1 MDDLIARMMART
13 IELLGPELAV
23 VAGVDPRVQRIPRE
37 RLWLAGLGAS
47 TALLMPLLEAGAAQ
61 ALLALAMSM
70 TITRLLVHRSL
81 IHRLAPKRALDADEL
96 AQWRMHVREL
106 TCPPHPKLIQVAE
119 SQFAQGGPVRI
130 HELARACTQIAV
142 AELRPRP

>member
-23 VAGVDPRVQRIPRE
+23 VAGVDPRVQRIPQE
-37 RLWLAGLGAS
+37 RLWLAALGIG
-47 TALLMPLLEAGAAQ
+47 TALLMPLLGAGAAQ
-61 ALLALAMSM
+61 ALLALAISIA
-70 TITRLLVHRSL
+70 ITRRLVHRAL
-81 IHRLAPKRALDADEL
+81 LHRLAPKRTLDADEM
-96 AQWRMHVREL
+96 ARWRMHVRAL
-106 TCPPHPKLIQVAE
+106 TCPPHPKLLQVAE

>member
-1 MDDLIARMMART
+1 MDELIARMMART

-23 VAGVDPRVQRIPRE
+23 VAGVDPRVHRIPQE
-37 RLWLAGLGAS
+37 RAWLSGLGLF
-47 TALLMPLLEAGAAQ
+47 TALLMPILDAGAAQ
-61 ALLALAMSM
+61 LLLALAISI
-70 TITRLLVHRSL
+70 TITRLLVHRAL
-81 IHRLAPKRALDADEL
+81 LHRLAPKRALDTDEL
-96 AQWRMHVREL
+96 SRWRMHVRAL
-106 TCPPHPKLIQVAE
+106 TCPPHPKLLQVAE

>member
-37 RLWLAGLGAS
+37 RLWLAGLGLGV
-47 TALLMPLLEAGAAQ
+47 ALLMPMIDAGAAQ
-61 ALLALAMSM
+61 LLLALVLSI
-70 TITRLLVHRSL
+70 TIVRLLAHRVL
-81 IHRLAPKRALDADEL
+81 LHRLAPKRTLDADEL
-96 AQWRMHVREL
+96 ARWRMHVRAL
-106 TCPPHPKLIQVAE
+106 TCPPHPKLLQVAE
-119 SQFAQGGPVRI
+119 SQFAQGGSVRI

-142 AELRPRP
+142 AELRPRQ